1 MPAGGGKPPLR
12 RIHDDAVYDQDLKA
26 RRSLEYHRTRST
38 EEIVESLRPRP
49 GNDEPPRGKPDGRV
63 LQGNTSDQSV
73 GGARLPGQRSASG
86 AGLMKPDNDRNEV
99 PKLLYGPTVE
109 YADGTV
115 VPGQPLDVE
124 QILGMFGRWNAE
136 TRRAFL
142 CVFAHDLTV
151 AIRALTL
158 DRPVSDADLDRVW
171 DINESLHQ
179 LTSCANPRKQWSA
192 HDQALLLRAIVES
205 SFDRGL
211 DRWIGHALA
220 LAAGSMRPSGKPV
233 AAK

>member
-1 MPAGGGKPPLR
+1 M
-12 RIHDDAVYDQDLKA
+12 
-26 RRSLEYHRTRST
+26 
-38 EEIVESLRPRP
+38 
-49 GNDEPPRGKPDGRV
+49 
-63 LQGNTSDQSV
+63 
-73 GGARLPGQRSASG
+73 
-86 AGLMKPDNDRNEV
+86 

-124 QILGMFGRWNAE
+124 QILDTFERLDAE
-136 TRRAFL
+136 AKRAFL
-142 CVFAHDLTV
+142 CIFAHDLTV
-151 AIRALTL
+151 AIRALIL
-158 DRPVSDADLDRVW
+158 DRPVADADLDRVW

-192 HDQALLLRAIVES
+192 HDQVLLLRAIVES

-220 LAAGSMRPSGKPV
+220 SAAGSMTPFEKPV